1 MESPGREPWGAF
13 SLPFLPSLNCT
24 RKQSPAWML
33 AGIWTLITGHSVVD
47 RSVGPAPAAMHAACA
62 RKDKFDRMT
71 RVVAWESGGPAASR
85 VEGEGGVV
93 ARARGCC
100 SSVSEF
106 LQWDIFTAPTCPA
119 D

>member
-47 RSVGPAPAAMHAACA
+47 RFVGQAPAAMHAACA
-62 RKDKFDRMT
+62 RKDKFDRMA
-71 RVVAWESGGPAASR
+71 RGVAWESGGPAASR

-100 SSVSEF
+100 GSV
-106 LQWDIFTAPTCPA
+106 
-119 D
+119 